1 MVKVGHL
8 VPVTIVKALPNY
20 DSYLTL
26 IAGTELLAILPKKY
40 ANRIFRV
47 GDTTLTAILKME
59 GSRITLSQKSPQY
72 IRRLMELVFS
82 PLLKEGKIQV
92 KRAAMVSGSRFA
104 KVAIESLNGLDPVKQ
119 CLPYLKA
126 AKQYTDDTVTLV
138 RYSGDIKEYIV
149 NALSPA
155 PSEMVRK
162 VIYFRSSREA
172 DVYVDPA
179 YVGLFLGKG
188 GANVASAAKLTGVAI
203 NIKYSVF
210 NSINF
215 RK

>member
-1 MVKVGHL
+1 MVKVCHL
-8 VPVTIVKALPNY
+8 VPVTVVKALPNY

-26 IAGTELLAILPKKY
+26 IAGTELLALLPKKY
-40 ANRIFRV
+40 SNRIFKI
-47 GDTTLTAILKME
+47 GDTTLAAIFQME
-59 GSRITLSQKSPQY
+59 KNRITLSQKSPQY
-72 IRRLMELVFS
+72 IRKLMELLFA
-82 PLLKEGKIQV
+82 PLLREGKIKV
-92 KRAAMVSGSRFA
+92 KRAAMVARCKFA

-126 AKQYTDDTVTLV
+126 AKQYTDDTITLV
-138 RYSGDIKEYIV
+138 RYSDDIKEYIV

-162 VIYFRSSREA
+162 VIHFKSSREA
-172 DVYVDPA
+172 DVYVDSA

-203 NIKYSVF
+203 NIKCNVF
-210 NSINF
+210 DSINHQ
-215 RK
+215 K

>member
-26 IAGTELLAILPKKY
+26 IAGTELLALLPKKY
-40 ANRIFRV
+40 ANRIFRI
-47 GDTTLTAILKME
+47 GDTTLAAIFQIE
-59 GSRITLSQKSPQY
+59 RNRITLSQKSPQY
-72 IRRLMELVFS
+72 IRKLMELILA
-82 PLLKEGKIQV
+82 PLLREGKIQV
-92 KRAAMVSGSRFA
+92 KRAAMVAKCKFA
-104 KVAIESLNGLDPVKQ
+104 KVAIESLNDTDPVKQ

-126 AKQYTDDTVTLV
+126 AKQYTDDTITLV
-138 RYSGDIKEYIV
+138 RYSNDIKEYIV

-155 PSEMVRK
+155 PPEMVGK
-162 VIYFRSSREA
+162 VIHFKSSGEA
-172 DVYVDPA
+172 DVYVDSA

-203 NIKYSVF
+203 NIKCSVLDSV
-210 NSINF
+210 NC
-215 RK
+215 

>member
-26 IAGTELLAILPKKY
+26 IAGTELLALLPKKY
-40 ANRIFRV
+40 SNRIFKI
-47 GDTTLTAILKME
+47 GDTTLAAIFQME
-59 GSRITLSQKSPQY
+59 GNRITLSQKSPQY
-72 IRRLMELVFS
+72 IRKLMELIFA
-82 PLLKEGKIQV
+82 PLLREGKIQV
-92 KRAAMVSGSRFA
+92 KRAAMVSGCKFA
-104 KVAIESLNGLDPVKQ
+104 KVAIETLNGSDPVKQ

-126 AKQYTDDTVTLV
+126 AKQYTDDTITLV

-155 PSEMVRK
+155 PPEMVRK
-162 VIYFRSSREA
+162 VIHFRSSKEA
-172 DVYVDPA
+172 DVYVDSA

-203 NIKYSVF
+203 NIKCSVF
-210 NSINF
+210 DSVNF
-215 RK
+215 QK

>member
-26 IAGTELLAILPKKY
+26 IAGTELLALLPKKY
-40 ANRIFRV
+40 SNRILKI
-47 GDTTLTAILKME
+47 GDTTLAAIFQME
-59 GSRITLSQKSPQY
+59 GNRITLSQKSPQY
-72 IRRLMELVFS
+72 IRKLMELIFA
-82 PLLKEGKIQV
+82 PLLREGKIQV
-92 KRAAMVSGSRFA
+92 KRAAMVSGCKFA
-104 KVAIESLNGLDPVKQ
+104 KVAIETLNGSDPVKQ

-126 AKQYTDDTVTLV
+126 AKQYTDDTITLV

-155 PSEMVRK
+155 PPEMVRK
-162 VIYFRSSREA
+162 VIHFRSSKEA
-172 DVYVDPA
+172 DVYVDSA

-203 NIKYSVF
+203 NIKCSVF
-210 NSINF
+210 DSVNF
-215 RK
+215 QK

>member
-40 ANRIFRV
+40 ANRIFRI
-47 GDTTLTAILKME
+47 GDNTLASIFQIQ

-72 IRRLMELVFS
+72 FRKLMELLLS

-92 KRAAMVSGSRFA
+92 KRAAMVSGSKFA
-104 KVAIESLNGLDPVKQ
+104 KVAIESLNDTDPVKQ
-119 CLPYLKA
+119 CLPYLKSV
-126 AKQYTDDTVTLV
+126 KQYTDDTITLI
-138 RYSGDIKEYIV
+138 RYSKDIKEYIV

-155 PSEMVRK
+155 PPEMVRK
-162 VIYFRSSREA
+162 VIHFKSSREA
-172 DVYVDPA
+172 DVYVDPG

-188 GANVASAAKLTGVAI
+188 GANVASASKLTGVSI
-203 NIKYSVF
+203 NIKC
-210 NSINF
+210 SIF
-215 RK
+215 RSEI